1 MNVFKWVFEGVK
13 EIFGSTIG
21 EYVAIGVSLTI
32 AVLLVWHFMI
42 PDMSTIKEWLGADTK
57 QDLQVKLSQAN
68 TSVLDLVNKNKVCQ
82 RQLAT
87 TETTCREQLALLG
100 EHTTYTKQ
108 ATDAMSKS
116 NATREKKIKEI
127 EKTAQKQANQ
137 ATLTTTIA
145 TKISDVQIDAL
156 WDAYCS
162 KNTDS
167 DCEAEQGATK

>member
-1 MNVFKWVFEGVK
+1 MKVFKWLFDGVK
-13 EIFGSTIG
+13 VIFDNTIG
-21 EYVAIGVSLTI
+21 QYVMMGVSLVI
-32 AVLLVWHFMI
+32 AALLVWHFMV
-42 PDMSTIKEWLGADTK
+42 PDMSTIKEWFGADTK
-57 QDLQVKLSQAN
+57 QELQGKLAQAN
-68 TSVLDLVNKNKVCQ
+68 TSVLDLVNKNNVCQ
-82 RQLAT
+82 RQLTT

-100 EHTTYTKQ
+100 EHSTYTQQ
-108 ATDAMSKS
+108 ATDTLSKNNS
-116 NATREKKIKEI
+116 ARERKIKDI

>member
-1 MNVFKWVFEGVK
+1 MKVFKWLFEGLK
-13 EIFGSTIG
+13 EAYGNTIG
-21 EYVAIGVSLTI
+21 QYVTVGISLVI

-42 PDMSTIKEWLGADTK
+42 PDMSTIKEWFGADTK
-57 QDLQVKLSQAN
+57 QELQAKLSQAN
-68 TSVLDLVNKNKVCQ
+68 ISLLDLVNKNNVCQ
-82 RQLAT
+82 RQLTA
-87 TETTCREQLALLG
+87 TETTCREQLTLLG
-100 EHTTYTKQ
+100 EHATYTQQ
-108 ATDAMSKS
+108 ATDTLSK
-116 NATREKKIKEI
+116 NNTARENKIKDI